1 MKLKSSPLLAI
12 IGVCYMIIE
21 GAIQFYISSMKDV
34 DFSSF
39 DKVYYAL
46 DIGYII
52 AWVFILLFFINLYR
66 NQK

>member
-1 MKLKSSPLLAI
+1 
-12 IGVCYMIIE
+12 MIIA
-21 GAIQFYISSMKDV
+21 GAIQLYISSMKDV

>member
-1 MKLKSSPLLAI
+1 MKLKSSTLLAI
-12 IGVCYMIIE
+12 IGVCYMIIA
-21 GAIQFYISSMKDV
+21 GAIQLYISSMKDV